1 MPATAN
7 TSESLEHT
15 TQIKSVADLQR
26 EYEELL
32 AKYEQLTGEVDT
44 EIRKM
49 RGGRILNLQNIL
61 ARIVKGK
68 VNP

>member
-7 TSESLEHT
+7 TPETSEHS

-32 AKYEQLTGEVDT
+32 AKYEQLTGEVET
-44 EIRKM
+44 EIRQM
-49 RGGRILNLQNIL
+49 RGGRILNLQSIL
-61 ARIVKGK
+61 ARIVKVKG
-68 VNP
+68 NG